1 MRKLLLVNPVGTS
14 RWNLSA
20 ELYLKPFIKK
30 GFSLS
35 VCNLSKGPENVE
47 TEEDHIQICYYL
59 QDEVPRLA
67 KGYDAIIV
75 NSVLESG
82 ILSLRERVSIPVIG
96 ALEAALLKSTLYRG
110 SFAIIC
116 TCRNEKLVRLRVRE
130 LGFDRAFK
138 GVRCFAH
145 EAYEY
150 SDPIDRE
157 RMFEALL
164 SDSREALSE
173 GADILLM
180 CGFPIA
186 HFADRISL
194 KLGAPVIEFAKAA
207 LELSM
212 ALLQLDAFGRLEMN

>member
-1 MRKLLLVNPVGTS
+1 MRVRKLLLVNPVGTS

-20 ELYLKPFIKK
+20 ELYLKPFVKK

-59 QDEVPRLA
+59 QDEVPKLA

-82 ILSLRERVSIPVIG
+82 ILSLRERVSIPVVG
-96 ALEAALLKSTLYRG
+96 ALEAALLKSILYRG
-110 SFAIIC
+110 NFAIIC
-116 TCRNEKLVRLRVRE
+116 TCKNEKLVKLRIRE
-130 LGFDRAFK
+130 LGFDRAFR
-138 GVRCFAH
+138 GVKSFVH

-150 SDPIDRE
+150 SDSVDRE

-164 SDSREALSE
+164 SDSQRILDN
-173 GADILLM
+173 GADVLLV

-186 HFADRISL
+186 YFADRLSI
-194 KLGAPVIEFAKAA
+194 KLGVPVIEFARVA

-212 ALLQLDAFGRLEMN
+212 ALLQLGALGGRN